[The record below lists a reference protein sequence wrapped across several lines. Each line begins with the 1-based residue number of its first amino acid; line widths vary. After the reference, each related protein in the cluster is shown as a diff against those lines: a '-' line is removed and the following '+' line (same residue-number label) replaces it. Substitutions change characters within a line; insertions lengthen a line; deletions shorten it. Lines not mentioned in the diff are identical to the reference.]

1 MEAIFQSAAQ
11 FVLAVV
17 LSALA
22 AYLGVWL
29 FDRTTPHIDE
39 WALLKEGNTAVGI
52 VLGAL
57 VLGVAI
63 VLRPVL
69 QVNTA
74 LRPDAG
80 AVWGVVIVLGLQAL
94 QVAVGLL
101 FTVAAIALGLWLF
114 TQLTGELDEW
124 AEVARGNTAVGA
136 LLAGVILSTTLI
148 FGVALDAI
156 LKLLGG

>member
-1 MEAIFQSAAQ
+1 MEALFLSAAQ
-11 FVLAVV
+11 FALAVV

-29 FDRTTPHIDE
+29 FDRTTPEVDE
-39 WALLKEGNTAVGI
+39 WALLKSGNAAVGL
-52 VLGAL
+52 VLGSI

-63 VLRPVL
+63 VLRPAL

-80 AVWGVVIVLGLQAL
+80 AVWGVIILLGLQAV

-101 FTVAAIALGLWLF
+101 FAVVAIALSLWVF
-114 TQLTGELDEW
+114 TRLTGDLDEW
-124 AEVARGNTAVGA
+124 AEIARGNQAVGI
-136 LLAGVILSTTLI
+136 LLAGVILSTALI
-148 FGVALDAI
+148 AGVALDAI
-156 LKLLGG
+156 LGLIAG